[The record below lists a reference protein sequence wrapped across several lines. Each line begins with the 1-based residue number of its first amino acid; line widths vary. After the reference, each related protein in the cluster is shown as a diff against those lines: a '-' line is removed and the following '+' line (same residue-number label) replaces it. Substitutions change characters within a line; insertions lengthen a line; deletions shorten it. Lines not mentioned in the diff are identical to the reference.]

1 MRVVLLLFVEVLAA
15 APLQG
20 APPFRCVA
28 DEDCELNGDCSRAGK
43 CRCGPGWAGE
53 ACSVLV
59 LLPADKAA
67 GLRIVDPATGE
78 QTTTW
83 GGGAV
88 YDAETARWHLFASE
102 IANSCGLNAW
112 FPNSRVI
119 RASSPAPDGP
129 YTRRETILPAFAHN
143 PQITRAH
150 DGTLLTKQASL

>member
-1 MRVVLLLFVEVLAA
+1 MHGLLVY
-15 APLQG
+15 
-20 APPFRCVA
+20 
-28 DEDCELNGDCSRAGK
+28 EDCELNGDCSRAGK

-102 IANSCGLNAW
+102 IANSCGLQG
-112 FPNSRVI
+112 
-119 RASSPAPDGP
+119 D
-129 YTRRETILPAFAHN
+129 TREMPRQRDALP
-143 PQITRAH
+143 
-150 DGTLLTKQASL
+150 